1 MPYMLFA
8 ARPAES
14 GSQAKPAA
22 NNPAKHSRSQ
32 RAPRKTSFSEALG
45 TATREID
52 RGQKKPGIN
61 RPGNNVTVEN
71 ANYALNKTDDLAKP
85 SGLFNPADSTRKV
98 ERAKP
103 ADSTETAAMTGQVEM
118 AKPADSTETAA
129 MTGQVEMAKPA
140 DSTEAAA
147 MTGQVQSR
155 FGENPKTVDAVD
167 VSNFSDNLM
176 LAVLLLEK
184 NLQGT
189 LATGTETA
197 SGQGFADDGS
207 GEGLL
212 GQLMALLQG
221 MGLIDGGTVQS
232 IDQGV
237 NNPVSGL
244 LQDLSPQ
251 QNADIGAITG
261 ILTDFEGSS
270 YGFNGQLSKR
280 LQQLVLQLT
289 KGGDL
294 PSEMQGLEAL
304 IRSQLQDNPGL
315 SAKDFLN
322 RLAEAIA
329 KLVEDSPQL
338 TNMSKEGQAPI
349 EGQMVNQSQLTVKSE
364 AGEQGPRAVKGQP
377 ETEAQISPASP
388 SGARETAGKQLES
401 GNSGSDEQKTV
412 NTKPTTGQGESVK
425 NVADSNHSILGV
437 RINSTEPQLVNI
449 QNDARIQQGVV
460 QTANT
465 PEQPAHIPRMTQFIF
480 GQIAQKAKL
489 VISPGATEM
498 HIQLKPD
505 FLGKLNL
512 SISSENGL
520 VTAKFNAESYRVK
533 EIIEANLGA
542 LKSNLAEQGIKVDQ
556 LIVNVG
562 TQKDFSGFRER
573 EAAFYN
579 HSDKGNRVGLG
590 DKEFNKMFPAE
601 LEANAVRAYY
611 GSSVDFT
618 A

>member
-1 MPYMLFA
+1 MQTMPYMLFA

-32 RAPRKTSFSEALG
+32 RAPGKTSFSEALG

-85 SGLFNPADSTRKV
+85 SGLSNPADSTRK
-98 ERAKP
+98 
-103 ADSTETAAMTGQVEM
+103 VEM
-118 AKPADSTETAA
+118 AKPADSTETAV
-129 MTGQVEMAKPA
+129 MTGQVEMAKTA
-140 DSTEAAA
+140 DSTETAA

-167 VSNFSDNLM
+167 VSNFSNFSNFSDNLM
-176 LAVLLLEK
+176 LAVLLLGK
-184 NLQGT
+184 NLLGT

-261 ILTDFEGSS
+261 ILTDFEGSN

-338 TNMSKEGQAPI
+338 TNMSKKGQAPI

-388 SGARETAGKQLES
+388 SGTRETAGKQLES

-425 NVADSNHSILGV
+425 NVADSNHNILGV

-579 HSDKGNRVGLG
+579 HSDKGNRVVLG
-590 DKEFNKMFPAE
+590 DEEFNKMFPAE